1 MLHLSASITVKACR
15 QDVFKLLSN
24 LHRYP
29 SYFNYLKKLTIVS
42 QSLNSCIADID
53 EEIEGITE
61 AIRAKFEF
69 YPPERIEVEQLVGP
83 FKSMQ
88 ARFILTDLTETEGGL
103 RPQNGESTLILHEVY
118 IEVGIGIIGRAVEE
132 FLVRSKLQKKMELE
146 LEAIKNA
153 LESDKSDKSEA

>member
-1 MLHLSASITVKACR
+1 MLHLSTSITVKSCR

-24 LHRYP
+24 LHHYP
-29 SYFNYLKKLTIVS
+29 SYFNYLKKLTIMS
-42 QSLNSCIADID
+42 QNLNSCIADID

-61 AIRAKFEF
+61 TIRAKFEF
-69 YPPERIEVEQLVGP
+69 YPPDRIEVEQLSGP

-88 ARFILTDLTETEGGL
+88 ARFTLADLS
-103 RPQNGESTLILHEVY
+103 PNGESTLILHEVY
-118 IEVGIGIIGRAVEE
+118 IDVGIGIIGRAMEE

-153 LESDKSDKSEA
+153 LESDKSEA